1 MYLLKHYLVNQ
12 ETSLIKGEYNQ
23 YGKLCSRILEGRKT
37 FLVECSPIKLL
48 DETLKFN
55 GFDYK
60 GATIGAKSILRKNSM
75 CPIVL
80 NQALGICMF
89 PINSPD
95 KHDNIWFNPDHI
107 VQTFPYGSKTDV
119 ELSNGVIIR
128 VNLTLTTFNN
138 KLQVAHQYRKITHN
152 RGRLTMTMIL
162 EAKKEPVVIKKEKG
176 HYNFDKMKRDD
187 D

>member
-1 MYLLKHYLVNQ
+1 MYFLKYYLINQ
-12 ETSLIKGEYNQ
+12 ETSLIKGEHNE
-23 YGKLCSRILEGRKT
+23 YGKLCSRVLEGRKT
-37 FLVECSPIKLL
+37 FLVDCSPIKLL
-48 DETLKFN
+48 DETLKFY
-55 GFDYK
+55 GFNYK
-60 GATIGAKSILRKNSM
+60 GAKTGAKSILRKNSM

-119 ELSNGVIIR
+119 KLSNGVIIR
-128 VNLTLTTFNN
+128 VNLKLSTFNN
-138 KLQVAHQYRKITHN
+138 KLQIAHQYRRITHD

-162 EAKKEPVVIKKEKG
+162 DEKKEPVFIIEENG
-176 HYNFDKMKRDD
+176 GYNFDKMKRDD